1 MREKPQPDPVP
12 AEDPPPHPAE
22 PLQITTP
29 VIQLQAPAPARHEKL
44 EPTIDGD
51 LREFA
56 REDEDAL
63 IAIEDFEKM
72 LRHQA
77 PG

>member
-12 AEDPPPHPAE
+12 EDESPPHPAE
-22 PLQITTP
+22 PLQISTP
-29 VIQLQAPAPARHEKL
+29 VIRLHGKI
-44 EPTIDGD
+44 EPTLDSDD

-56 REDEDAL
+56 REDEHAHA
-63 IAIEDFEKM
+63 AIEEFEKL
-72 LRHQA
+72 LRGQL